1 VKQVRVMDM
10 LGKEVMSEENSS
22 INMVNIANLPAGMYV
37 VLSQSGKTYSAK
49 LVKE

>member
-1 VKQVRVMDM
+1 MPDSKTFGRWWN
-10 LGKEVMSEENSS
+10 EI
-22 INMVNIANLPAGMYV
+22 INIIANLPAGMYV